1 MLKILDRYII
11 RKFLSTFFFMMGI
24 IMLLAMIFDL
34 SERLQEFIEKKA
46 PISSIIFEYY
56 LNFIIYYGNLFSA
69 LIVFITVIWFTA
81 KLAQNSE
88 IIPMINSG
96 RPFHRI
102 LRPYMI
108 AATLLTVLSLVLNHF
123 ALPLANKKRLDFE
136 EKYYRVRLA
145 VNNYHADFPNGESVY
160 FMYYNS
166 DLGHIQ
172 DFYLEQWRD
181 GKKLDKFVT
190 AKKATYLGGFNWK
203 LEDYFVRE
211 LGERSDYIQHGAELD
226 TLLNFD
232 LSEFAQRDNVVQ
244 TMNYN
249 ELKSYIEKER
259 AKGNENLPMY
269 EIEMYQR
276 TSYPFA
282 TYVLTL
288 IGVAVASRKSR
299 GGIGVH
305 IAKGLAIV
313 FIYIFAMQVTSVA
326 AIKVGFPALLA
337 VWIPNILFGIIGLI
351 LYRLAPK

>member
-34 SERLQEFIEKKA
+34 SERLQEFIEKEA
-46 PISSIIFEYY
+46 PISAIIFEYY

-108 AATLLTVLSLVLNHF
+108 AATLLTVLSLALNHF

-160 FMYYNS
+160 FRYYNS
-166 DLGHIQ
+166 DLGYIQ
-172 DFYLEQWRD
+172 DFYLEQWNEKRT
-181 GKKLDKFVT
+181 LDKYVT
-190 AKKATYLGGFNWK
+190 ATKATYIGDFQWK

-211 LGERSDYIQHGAELD
+211 LGPQSDVIAHGAELD
-226 TLLNFD
+226 TVLNFD
-232 LSEFAQRDNVVQ
+232 LSEFAQRDNIVQ

-249 ELKSYIEKER
+249 ELSRFIEKER
-259 AKGNENLPMY
+259 LKGNENLPMY

-337 VWIPNILFGIIGLI
+337 VWIPNVLFGVIGLV

>member
-34 SERLQEFIEKKA
+34 SERLQEFIEKEA
-46 PISSIIFEYY
+46 PISAIIFEYY

-69 LIVFITVIWFTA
+69 LIVFISVIWFTA
-81 KLAQNSE
+81 KLAQNTE

-108 AATLLTVLSLVLNHF
+108 AATLLTILSLVLNHF

-145 VNNYHADFPNGESVY
+145 VDNYHADFPNGESVY
-160 FMYYNS
+160 FRYYNS
-166 DLGHIQ
+166 DVGYIQ
-172 DFYLEQWRD
+172 DFFLEQWSKD
-181 GKKLDKFVT
+181 KKLEKFVS
-190 AKKATYLGGFNWK
+190 AKNAVYQGDFKWK

-211 LGERSDYIQHGAELD
+211 LGQRSDRISHGKELD
-226 TLLNFD
+226 TVLNFD
-232 LSEFAQRDNVVQ
+232 LSEFAQRDNIVQ
-244 TMNYN
+244 TMNFS
-249 ELKSYIEKER
+249 ELKSFIQKER
-259 AKGNENLPMY
+259 LKGNENLPIF

-288 IGVAVASRKSR
+288 IGVAVSSRKSR

-337 VWIPNILFGIIGLI
+337 VWIPNALFGIIGLI